1 MTGVTLLSI
10 FLDSGVA
17 VIGDIPKGLPIFH
30 FNILSAISEYNLILM
45 PALTLA
51 ALGAID
57 SLLTSVVA
65 DNVTKTS
72 HNSNK
77 ELIGQGIGN
86 MVAGFIGGIPGAGT
100 TMRTLVNIK
109 SGGKTKLSG
118 AGVFLLLMLVGL
130 GSLASKYHYP
140 CYQVFY

>member
-1 MTGVTLLSI
+1 
-10 FLDSGVA
+10 
-17 VIGDIPKGLPIFH
+17 
-30 FNILSAISEYNLILM
+30 M